1 LLLSQKTYNNQKLG
15 DSNIDNFV
23 FKAGFTG
30 GVQVAAGRNLAAAGG
45 DLLVM
50 APARGKASCEV
61 LKDVN
66 GNLLLSDNLAGV
78 EKLDPFG
85 KHWAGGISVAAGDI
99 GSPSTNPELIFGRGP
114 GGPPEVTIFSDI
126 NLNGLYGDDA
136 TATNGRTTF
145 LAYKAGYR
153 GGVQVAYTRF
163 SSANVGQSG
172 ELAVAPG
179 GGHLPVE
186 VFKSTTNTG
195 EIKAGD
201 DPLATF
207 FPFGFTYTKPQ
218 FVAFGGNET

>member
-1 LLLSQKTYNNQKLG
+1 
-15 DSNIDNFV
+15 
-23 FKAGFTG
+23 
-30 GVQVAAGRNLAAAGG
+30 
-45 DLLVM
+45 
-50 APARGKASCEV
+50 
-61 LKDVN
+61 VN

-78 EKLDPFG
+78 EKLIPSANTG
-85 KHWAGGISVAAGDI
+85 PAASRSRREISVHRLRTRIDLRQG
-99 GSPSTNPELIFGRGP
+99 TGR
-114 GGPPEVTIFSDI
+114 PPEVTIFSDI